1 MTTALITTSSPPID
15 RPVQSFLHHPQLP
28 LPFNQCLSLL
38 LEHLT
43 LPTQADRCSLHCRN
57 MDYYASGHGVHPVEI
72 RLERSPSTPHTWQ
85 LVFIASFAYEVQGN
99 KALAPELYFNLKNAW
114 FYQPDIKDCELE
126 RPEVLRLLN
135 SWSLAF
141 CRHLQQQKFNNICI
155 SEARFPTPTTKRNHD
170 E

>member
-1 MTTALITTSSPPID
+1 MTTSLTITSPPSTNGLVH
-15 RPVQSFLHHPQLP
+15 PFLHHPQLP
-28 LPFNQCLSLL
+28 LPFNQFLSLL

-43 LPTQADRCSLHCRN
+43 LPTQASRCSLHCRN
-57 MDYYASGHGVHPVEI
+57 MDYYSSGQGVHPVEI
-72 RLERSPSTPHTWQ
+72 RLERSPNHPQAWQ
-85 LVFIASFAYEVQGN
+85 LVFIASFAYDVKGN

-114 FYQPDIKDCELE
+114 FYQPDIQDCELD

-141 CRHLQQQKFNNICI
+141 CRHLKQQQFNNISI
-155 SEARFPTPTTKRNHD
+155 SEIHSPTPTTKRNHD